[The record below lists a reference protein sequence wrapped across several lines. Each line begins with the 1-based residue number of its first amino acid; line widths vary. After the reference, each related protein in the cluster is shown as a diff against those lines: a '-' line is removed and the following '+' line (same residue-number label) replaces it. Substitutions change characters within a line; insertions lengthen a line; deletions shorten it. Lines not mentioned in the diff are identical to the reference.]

1 MARAASRAASS
12 RKAAT
17 AAPKSKKSAPR
28 RNARQTTALSGEVKI
43 GGRLKHARL
52 VQKLRL
58 RELADR
64 LDCSESFLSKL
75 ENDKVRPS
83 LAMLHRIVGI
93 LDINIAALFTDSTS
107 DSPVSIVRSNAR
119 PEIRTDPL
127 TQGRGIAL
135 ECLVAAKP
143 GGLIDANIHRV
154 EAGGHTDGFI
164 EHFGEEIGFVLEG
177 ELELTVEKVTYKL
190 KAGDSFFFQSDL
202 KHGYRNPG
210 KVTTRVL
217 WVNTPPTF

>member
-1 MARAASRAASS
+1 MAQAKPATRRPVAAAAHVKKRPSS
-12 RKAAT
+12 AK
-17 AAPKSKKSAPR
+17 PR
-28 RNARQTTALSGEVKI
+28 DGNGVQAEVKI

-58 RELADR
+58 RELAQR

-93 LDINIAALFTDSTS
+93 LGINISALFTEHPG
-107 DSPVSIVRSNAR
+107 DSPVHVVRADAR
-119 PEIRTDPL
+119 PAILTDPL
-127 TQGRGIAL
+127 TQGSGIAL
-135 ECLVAAKP
+135 ECLVASQP
-143 GGLIDANIHRV
+143 GGLIEANIHCV
-154 EAGGHTDGFI
+154 EPGGHTDGVI
-164 EHFGEEIGFVLEG
+164 EHFGEEIGFILTG
-177 ELELTVEKVTYKL
+177 ELELKVDGKL
-190 KAGDSFFFQSDL
+190 YRFGPGDCFFFQSNL

-217 WVNTPPTF
+217 WVCTPPTF

>member
-1 MARAASRAASS
+1 MATLQMRGTVVRSPSAKRTKKK
-12 RKAAT
+12 KAT
-17 AAPKSKKSAPR
+17 RNGKRMPAAPACP
-28 RNARQTTALSGEVKI
+28 EVRI
-43 GGRLKHARL
+43 GGRLRHARL

-93 LDINIAALFTDSTS
+93 LDINIATLFAEAPT
-107 DSPVSIVRSNAR
+107 DSPVHVVRANTR
-119 PEIRTDPL
+119 PTILTDPL
-127 TQGRGIAL
+127 TQGPGIAL
-135 ECLVAAKP
+135 ECLVAGHP
-143 GGLIDANIHRV
+143 GRLIEANIHRI
-154 EAGGHTDGFI
+154 EPGGHTDGFI
-164 EHFGEEIGFVLEG
+164 EHFGEEIGYILDG
-177 ELELTVEKVTYKL
+177 EFELKVEKNIYRFGP
-190 KAGDSFFFQSDL
+190 GDCFFFPSKL

>member
-1 MARAASRAASS
+1 MARASSRLASS
-12 RKAAT
+12 RKTVSASS
-17 AAPKSKKSAPR
+17 KSKRTAPR
-28 RNARQTTALSGEVKI
+28 PNARQTTIPKSEVKI

-83 LAMLHRIVGI
+83 LAMLHRIVSI
-93 LDINIAALFTDSTS
+93 LDINVAALFTEAANT
-107 DSPVSIVRSNAR
+107 SPVSIVRSNAR
-119 PEIRTDPL
+119 PEILTDPL
-127 TQGRGIAL
+127 TQGPGIAL
-135 ECLVAAKP
+135 ECLVAARP
-143 GGLIDANIHRV
+143 GGLLDANIHRV
-154 EAGGHTDGFI
+154 EPGGHTDGFI

-177 ELELTVEKVTYKL
+177 ELELTVEKVVYKL
-190 KAGDSFFFQSDL
+190 KTGDSFFFQSDL

-210 KVTTRVL
+210 KTTARVL